1 MSLTPYFVICGLV
14 CAFWMLVHHFLASRL
29 DAYKLLI
36 ALLGAVFFA
45 AAGDILLGS
54 LTGSD
59 TISHLVVLAC
69 APSIIPLTWLYF
81 TKLER
86 PFQPRPIHFIW
97 LLFPAVLLTAGI
109 TLVGLNGIYNTD
121 ILLERIHSRLMLY
134 PDASYVG
141 LEKTYY
147 IWTVV
152 IFRIIMLLE
161 CIFLVVYVAYM
172 SRKKHFK
179 FSDWTGFLL
188 RGYKMR
194 VLEIQMT
201 LSLLIM
207 VGFSVKIF
215 LHVPFYR
222 IHPILT
228 VVIVLVMSV
237 LLFFFGLFALFG
249 SKESISMDDVR
260 SALRFNYSRENQSR
274 VSEEVVMDMVNNLQG
289 QSLTHVISHMVMQ
302 TDGEEEPSASQSF
315 GKASL
320 TSALFGNN
328 NQSWDEG
335 TLVYRFQ
342 HLMQDELLFL
352 RQGLTLQDVAERLD
366 SNKTY
371 ISKMV
376 NQTYGIGFPEVLN
389 IMRVDYAQQYMS
401 SHSDASQE
409 DIAKASGFQSASS
422 FNSTFKRITGYTPK
436 VWASRK

>member
-14 CAFWMLVHHFLASRL
+14 CAFWMLVHSFLASRL
-29 DAYKLLI
+29 DAYKLFM
-36 ALLGAVFFA
+36 ALMCSVFFA
-45 AAGDILLGS
+45 AGGDVLMASITQSETLG
-54 LTGSD
+54 
-59 TISHLVVLAC
+59 HLVVLSC
-69 APSIIPLTWLYF
+69 APSIIPFTWLYF
-81 TKLER
+81 VKLER
-86 PFQPRPIHFIW
+86 PFKPGPIDFIW
-97 LLFPAVLLTAGI
+97 LVFPIALATAGI
-109 TLVGLNGIYNTD
+109 TLVSLNGLSATD
-121 ILLERIHSRLMLY
+121 MLLERIHARVMLF
-134 PDASYVG
+134 PDDSYIG
-141 LEKTYY
+141 LEKTFY

-152 IFRIIMLLE
+152 VFRAV
-161 CIFLVVYVAYM
+161 LVFESIVLVLYSIYLI
-172 SRKKHFK
+172 RKKHFK
-179 FSDWTGFLL
+179 FSDWVGFLFK
-188 RGYKMR
+188 GHKIR

-201 LSLLIM
+201 LSLM
-207 VGFSVKIF
+207 VLLGFFVKVF
-215 LHVPFYR
+215 LHIPFYR
-222 IHPILT
+222 IHPVAT
-228 VVIVLVMSV
+228 VIIVLVMSAI
-237 LLFFFGLFALFG
+237 LFFFGLFALFG

-260 SALRFNYSRENQSR
+260 SALRFNYSRESQSR
-274 VSEEVVMDMVNNLQG
+274 VSEEVVLDMVENLQG

-302 TDGEEEPSASQSF
+302 NEGEEKPSTGSP
-315 GKASL
+315 SL
-320 TSALFGNN
+320 TSALFGN

-389 IMRVDYAQQYMS
+389 IMRVDYAQQYMNM
-401 SHSDASQE
+401 HAEAAQE

>member
-14 CAFWMLVHHFLASRL
+14 CAFWMLVHSFLASRL
-29 DAYKLLI
+29 DAYKLFM
-36 ALLGAVFFA
+36 ALMCSVFFS
-45 AAGDILLGS
+45 AGGDVLMASITQS
-54 LTGSD
+54 E
-59 TISHLVVLAC
+59 TIGHLVVLSC
-69 APSIIPLTWLYF
+69 APSIIPFTWLYF
-81 TKLER
+81 VKLER
-86 PFQPRPIHFIW
+86 PFKPGPIDFIW
-97 LLFPAVLLTAGI
+97 LVFPIALATAGI
-109 TLVGLNGIYNTD
+109 TLVSLNGLSATD
-121 ILLERIHSRLMLY
+121 MLLERIHARVMLF
-134 PDASYVG
+134 PDDSYIG
-141 LEKTYY
+141 LEKTFY

-152 IFRIIMLLE
+152 VFRAV
-161 CIFLVVYVAYM
+161 LVFESIVLVLYSIYLI
-172 SRKKHFK
+172 RKKHFK
-179 FSDWTGFLL
+179 FSDWVGFLFK
-188 RGYKMR
+188 GHKIR

-201 LSLLIM
+201 LSLL
-207 VGFSVKIF
+207 VLSGFFVKVF
-215 LHVPFYR
+215 LHIPFYR
-222 IHPILT
+222 IHPVAT
-228 VVIVLVMSV
+228 VLLVLVMSAI
-237 LLFFFGLFALFG
+237 LFFFGLFALFG

-260 SALRFNYSRENQSR
+260 SALRFNYSRESQSR
-274 VSEEVVMDMVNNLQG
+274 VSEEVVMDMVENLQG

-302 TDGEEEPSASQSF
+302 NEGEEKPAAGSP
-315 GKASL
+315 SL
-320 TSALFGNN
+320 TSALFGN

-389 IMRVDYAQQYMS
+389 IMRVDYAQQYMNT
-401 SHSDASQE
+401 HAEAAQE

>member
-1 MSLTPYFVICGLV
+1 MPDQALFRIPGHNTVDDHI
-14 CAFWMLVHHFLASRL
+14 CAF
-29 DAYKLLI
+29 KLLI
-36 ALLGAVFFA
+36 ALLGAVFLA

-86 PFQPRPIHFIW
+86 PFQPRP
-97 LLFPAVLLTAGI
+97 
-109 TLVGLNGIYNTD
+109 
-121 ILLERIHSRLMLY
+121 LY

-207 VGFSVKIF
+207 VGFSVKVF

-228 VVIVLVMSV
+228 VIIVLVMSV

-302 TDGEEEPSASQSF
+302 TDGEEEPSASQPF

-389 IMRVDYAQQYMS
+389 SRRVDYAQQYMS

>member
-14 CAFWMLVHHFLASRL
+14 CAFWMLVHYFLASRL
-29 DAYKLLI
+29 DAYKLLM
-36 ALLGAVFFA
+36 ALMCAVFLA
-45 AAGDILLGS
+45 AGGDILLAAI
-54 LTGSD
+54 TGSE
-59 TISHLVVLAC
+59 TIGHLVVLAC

-86 PFQPRPIHFIW
+86 PFQPSPFHFIW
-97 LLFPAVLLTAGI
+97 LVFPVALVTAGI
-109 TLVGLNGIYNTD
+109 TLVGMNGLSETD
-121 ILLERIHSRLMLY
+121 MLLERMHSRIMLY
-134 PDASYVG
+134 PDDSYVG
-141 LEKTYY
+141 LEKTYF

-152 IFRIIMLLE
+152 IFRSVMVFESILL
-161 CIFLVVYVAYM
+161 ILYFIYVI
-172 SRKKHFK
+172 RKKHFK
-179 FSDWTGFLL
+179 FSDWSGFLFK
-188 RGYKMR
+188 GHKMR

-201 LSLLIM
+201 LSLL
-207 VGFSVKIF
+207 VLFGFFVKIF
-215 LHVPFYR
+215 LHIPFYR
-222 IHPILT
+222 IYPVST
-228 VVIVLVMSV
+228 VIIVVVMSGF
-237 LLFFFGLFALFG
+237 LFLFGLFALFG

-260 SALRFNYSRENQSR
+260 SALRFNYSRESQSR
-274 VSEEVVMDMVNNLQG
+274 VSEEVVMDMVENLQG

-302 TDGEEEPSASQSF
+302 TEGEEKPSASSP
-315 GKASL
+315 SL
-320 TSALFGNN
+320 TSALFGG

-401 SHSDASQE
+401 THSDAAQE

>member
-14 CAFWMLVHHFLASRL
+14 CAFWMLVHSFLASRL
-29 DAYKLLI
+29 DAYKLFM
-36 ALLGAVFFA
+36 ALMCSVFFA
-45 AAGDILLGS
+45 AGGDVLMASITQSETLG
-54 LTGSD
+54 
-59 TISHLVVLAC
+59 HLVVLSC
-69 APSIIPLTWLYF
+69 APSIIPFTWLYF
-81 TKLER
+81 VKLER
-86 PFQPRPIHFIW
+86 PFKPGPIDFIW
-97 LLFPAVLLTAGI
+97 LVFPIALATAGI
-109 TLVGLNGIYNTD
+109 TLVSLNGLSATD
-121 ILLERIHSRLMLY
+121 MLLERIHSRIMLF

-141 LEKTYY
+141 SEKTFY

-152 IFRIIMLLE
+152 VFRAV
-161 CIFLVVYVAYM
+161 LVFESIVLVLYCLNLI
-172 SRKKHFK
+172 RKKHFK
-179 FSDWTGFLL
+179 FSDWIGFLFK
-188 RGYKMR
+188 GHKIR

-201 LSLLIM
+201 LSLL
-207 VGFSVKIF
+207 VLLGFFVKVF

-222 IHPILT
+222 IHPVAT
-228 VVIVLVMSV
+228 VLLVFVMSAI
-237 LLFFFGLFALFG
+237 LFFFGLFALFG

-260 SALRFNYSRENQSR
+260 SALRFNYSRESQSR
-274 VSEEVVMDMVNNLQG
+274 VSEEVVMDMVENLQG

-302 TDGEEEPSASQSF
+302 NEGEEKPAAGSP
-315 GKASL
+315 SL
-320 TSALFGNN
+320 TSALFGN

-389 IMRVDYAQQYMS
+389 IMRVDYAQQYMNT
-401 SHSDASQE
+401 HAEAAQE

>member
-1 MSLTPYFVICGLV
+1 MSLTPYYVICGLV
-14 CAFWMLVHHFLASRL
+14 CGFWMLVHYFLASRL
-29 DAYKLLI
+29 DAYKLLMT
-36 ALLGAVFFA
+36 LMGTVFFS
-45 AAGDILLGS
+45 AAGDVLLGS
-54 LTGSD
+54 LTGSE
-59 TISHLVVLAC
+59 TVSHLVVLSC
-69 APSIIPLTWLYF
+69 SPCIIPLTWLYF

-86 PFQPRPIHFIW
+86 PFRPGPFHYVW
-97 LLFPAVLLTAGI
+97 LVFPVALLTAGI
-109 TLVGLNGIYNTD
+109 TLVGMNGLSNTD
-121 ILLERIHSRLMLY
+121 MLLERIYSRISMF

-147 IWTVV
+147 IWTVL
-152 IFRIIMLLE
+152 IFRIVMVIESVLLLLY
-161 CIFLVVYVAYM
+161 CIHII
-172 SRKKHFK
+172 RKKHFK
-179 FSDWTGFLL
+179 FSDWVGFLK
-188 RGYKMR
+188 RGHKMR

-207 VGFSVKIF
+207 VGFSVKIS
-215 LHVPFYR
+215 LHIPFYR
-222 IHPILT
+222 LHPVAT
-228 VVIVLVMSV
+228 VLIVLVMSGFIF
-237 LLFFFGLFALFG
+237 LFGLFALFG

-260 SALRFNYSRENQSR
+260 SALRFNYSRESQSR
-274 VSEEVVMDMVNNLQG
+274 ISEEVVMDMVDNLQG

-302 TDGEEEPSASQSF
+302 TEGEENSSASSP
-315 GKASL
+315 SL
-320 TSALFGNN
+320 TSALFGN

-342 HLMQDELLFL
+342 HLMQDELMFL

-401 SHSDASQE
+401 THADAPQE
-409 DIAKASGFQSASS
+409 DIARASGFQSASS

>member
-1 MSLTPYFVICGLV
+1 MSLTPYYVICGLV
-14 CAFWMLVHHFLASRL
+14 CGFWMLVHYFLASRL
-29 DAYKLLI
+29 DAYKLLMT
-36 ALLGAVFFA
+36 LMGTVFFS
-45 AAGDILLGS
+45 AAGDVLLGS
-54 LTGSD
+54 LTGSE
-59 TISHLVVLAC
+59 TVSHLVVLAC
-69 APSIIPLTWLYF
+69 SPCVIPLTWLYF

-86 PFQPRPIHFIW
+86 PFRPGPIHFIW
-97 LLFPAVLLTAGI
+97 LVFPVALLTAGV
-109 TLVGLNGIYNTD
+109 TLVGMNGLSETD
-121 ILLERIHSRLMLY
+121 MLLERIHSRIMLF
-134 PDASYVG
+134 PDASFVG
-141 LEKTYY
+141 LENTYF

-152 IFRIIMLLE
+152 IFRFVMVFESVLLLLY
-161 CIFLVVYVAYM
+161 CIHMF
-172 SRKKHFK
+172 RKKHFK
-179 FSDWTGFLL
+179 LSDWVGFLKK
-188 RGYKMR
+188 GHKMR

-207 VGFSVKIF
+207 VGFSVKIY
-215 LHVPFYR
+215 LHIPFYR
-222 IHPILT
+222 LHPVAT
-228 VVIVLVMSV
+228 VLIVLVMSGFIF
-237 LLFFFGLFALFG
+237 LFGLFALFG

-260 SALRFNYSRENQSR
+260 SALRFNYSRESQSR
-274 VSEEVVMDMVNNLQG
+274 ISEEVVMDMVENLQG

-302 TDGEEEPSASQSF
+302 NEGEENPSASSP
-315 GKASL
+315 SL
-320 TSALFGNN
+320 TSALFGN

-342 HLMQDELLFL
+342 HLMQDELMFL

-401 SHSDASQE
+401 THADAPQE
-409 DIAKASGFQSASS
+409 DIARASGFQSASS

>member
-161 CIFLVVYVAYM
+161 CIFLVAYVAYM

-207 VGFSVKIF
+207 VGFFVKVF

-228 VVIVLVMSV
+228 VIIVLVMSV

-315 GKASL
+315 GKGSL

>member
-1 MSLTPYFVICGLV
+1 MSLTPYYVICGLV
-14 CAFWMLVHHFLASRL
+14 CAFWMLVHYFLASRL
-29 DAYKLLI
+29 DAFKLLI

-45 AAGDILLGS
+45 AAGDILLGA

-59 TISHLVVLAC
+59 AVSHLVVLAS
-69 APSIIPLTWLYF
+69 APSIIPLSCLYF
-81 TKLER
+81 AKLER
-86 PFQPRPIHFIW
+86 PFVPRPILFIW
-97 LLFPAVLLTAGI
+97 ILLPAVLFTSGVI
-109 TLVGLNGIYNTD
+109 LVSLNGLDQTD
-121 ILLERIHSRLMLY
+121 MLLERIHSRLLLF

-152 IFRIIMLLE
+152 IYRFVMVFESILML
-161 CIFLVVYVAYM
+161 VYCFHLI
-172 SRKKHFK
+172 RKKHFK
-179 FSDWTGFLL
+179 LSDWGGFL
-188 RGYKMR
+188 RKGYKMR

-201 LSLLIM
+201 LSLLILL
-207 VGFSVKIF
+207 GFSVKIY
-215 LHVPFYR
+215 LHAPFYR
-222 IHPILT
+222 MFPVTT
-228 VVIVLVMSV
+228 VIIVLVMSM

-249 SKESISMDDVR
+249 SKESISLDDVA
-260 SALRFNYSRENQSR
+260 SALRFNYSRESQSR
-274 VSEEVVMDMVNNLQG
+274 VSEEVVMDMMENLQG

-302 TDGEEEPSASQSF
+302 SEGEEEADKPKPV
-315 GKASL
+315 GSL
-320 TSALFGNN
+320 TSALFGNTK
-328 NQSWDEG
+328 SWDEG
-335 TLVYRFQ
+335 SLVYRFQ

-389 IMRVDYAQQYMS
+389 IMRVDYAQQYMRKYT
-401 SHSDASQE
+401 DASQD
-409 DIAKASGFQSASS
+409 DIARASGFQSASS

>member
-14 CAFWMLVHHFLASRL
+14 CAFWMLVHSFLASRL
-29 DAYKLLI
+29 DAYKLFM
-36 ALLGAVFFA
+36 ALMCSVFFA
-45 AAGDILLGS
+45 AGGDVLMASITQSETLG
-54 LTGSD
+54 
-59 TISHLVVLAC
+59 HLVVLSC
-69 APSIIPLTWLYF
+69 APSIIPFTWLYF
-81 TKLER
+81 VKLER
-86 PFQPRPIHFIW
+86 PFKPGPIDFI
-97 LLFPAVLLTAGI
+97 LLVFPIALATAGI
-109 TLVGLNGIYNTD
+109 TLVSLNGLSATD
-121 ILLERIHSRLMLY
+121 MLLERIHARVMLF
-134 PDASYVG
+134 PDDSYIG
-141 LEKTYY
+141 LEKTFY

-152 IFRIIMLLE
+152 VFRAV
-161 CIFLVVYVAYM
+161 LVFESIVLVLYSIYLI
-172 SRKKHFK
+172 RKKHFK
-179 FSDWTGFLL
+179 FSDWVGFLFK
-188 RGYKMR
+188 GHKIR

-201 LSLLIM
+201 LSLL
-207 VGFSVKIF
+207 VLSGFFVKVF
-215 LHVPFYR
+215 LHIPFYR
-222 IHPILT
+222 IHPVAT
-228 VVIVLVMSV
+228 VLLVLVMSAI
-237 LLFFFGLFALFG
+237 LFFFGLFALFG

-260 SALRFNYSRENQSR
+260 SALRFNYSRESQSR
-274 VSEEVVMDMVNNLQG
+274 VSEEVVMDMVENLQG

-302 TDGEEEPSASQSF
+302 NEGEEKPAAGSP
-315 GKASL
+315 SL
-320 TSALFGNN
+320 TSALFGN

-389 IMRVDYAQQYMS
+389 IMRVDYAQQYMNT
-401 SHSDASQE
+401 HAEAAQE

>member
-29 DAYKLLI
+29 DAYKLLM
-36 ALLGAVFFA
+36 ALLGAVFFT

-59 TISHLVVLAC
+59 TVSHLVVLAF

-81 TKLER
+81 IKLER
-86 PFQPRPIHFIW
+86 PFQPGPLHFIW
-97 LLFPAVLLTAGI
+97 LLIPAVLLTAGI
-109 TLVGLNGIYNTD
+109 TLVGLNGFSNTD
-121 ILLERIHSRLMLY
+121 MLLERIHSRLLMF
-134 PDASYVG
+134 PDSSYVG

-152 IFRIIMLLE
+152 IFRIVMLVESLLL
-161 CIFLVVYVAYM
+161 LVYFAYIC
-172 SRKKHFK
+172 RKKHFK
-179 FSDWTGFLL
+179 LSDWTGFLL

-194 VLEIQMT
+194 VLEIQLT
-201 LSLLIM
+201 LSLLVM

-222 IHPILT
+222 IHPVLT
-228 VVIVLVMSV
+228 VVIVLVMSAI
-237 LLFFFGLFALFG
+237 LFFFGLFALFG

-274 VSEEVVMDMVNNLQG
+274 VSEQVVMDMVNNLQG

-302 TDGEEEPSASQSF
+302 TEGDEDPSSSKSA
-315 GKASL
+315 GAPSL

-328 NQSWDEG
+328 SQSWDEG

-352 RQGLTLQDVAERLD
+352 RQGLSLQDVAERLD

-401 SHSDASQE
+401 SHPDAAQE

>member
-1 MSLTPYFVICGLV
+1 MILTPYFVICGLV

-29 DAYKLLI
+29 DAYKLLM
-36 ALLGAVFFA
+36 ALMGAVFLT
-45 AAGDILLGS
+45 AGGDVLLTS
-54 LTGSD
+54 LTGSE
-59 TISHLVVLAC
+59 TIGHLIVLVS
-69 APSIIPLTWLYF
+69 APAIIPLTWLYF

-86 PFQPRPIHFIW
+86 PFQPSPIDFIW
-97 LLFPAVLLTAGI
+97 LIFPVVLLTAGI
-109 TLVGLNGIYNTD
+109 TLLGLNGLSETD
-121 ILLERIHSRLMLY
+121 RLLERIHSRIMLF
-134 PDASYVG
+134 PDDTYVG
-141 LEKTYY
+141 LEKTYF

-152 IFRIIMLLE
+152 IFRAVMAFESVLLLLY
-161 CIFLVVYVAYM
+161 CHYVI
-172 SRKKHFK
+172 RKKHFK
-179 FSDWTGFLL
+179 FSDWAGFLFK
-188 RGYKMR
+188 GHKMR

-201 LSLLIM
+201 LSLLILL
-207 VGFSVKIF
+207 GFFVKVF
-215 LHVPFYR
+215 LHIPFYR
-222 IHPILT
+222 LHPLIT
-228 VVIVLVMSV
+228 VLLVLVMSGF
-237 LLFFFGLFALFG
+237 LFLFGLFALFG

-260 SALRFNYSRENQSR
+260 SALRFNYSRESQSR
-274 VSEEVVMDMVNNLQG
+274 ISEEVVLDMVDNLQG

-302 TDGEEEPSASQSF
+302 NEGEEKPSASSP
-315 GKASL
+315 SL
-320 TSALFGNN
+320 TSALFGN

-401 SHSDASQE
+401 THSEADQE
-409 DIAKASGFQSASS
+409 DIARASGFQSASS

>member
-161 CIFLVVYVAYM
+161 CIFLVAYVAYM

-207 VGFSVKIF
+207 VGFFVKVF

-228 VVIVLVMSV
+228 VIIVLVMSV

-302 TDGEEEPSASQSF
+302 TDGEEESSASQSF
-315 GKASL
+315 GKGSL

>member
-1 MSLTPYFVICGLV
+1 MSLTPYYVICGLV
-14 CAFWMLVHHFLASRL
+14 CGFWMLVHYFLASRL
-29 DAYKLLI
+29 DAYKLLMT
-36 ALLGAVFFA
+36 LMGTVFFS
-45 AAGDILLGS
+45 AAGDVLLGS
-54 LTGSD
+54 LTGSE
-59 TISHLVVLAC
+59 TVSHLVVLAC
-69 APSIIPLTWLYF
+69 SPCVIPLTWLYF

-86 PFQPRPIHFIW
+86 PFRPGPIHFIW
-97 LLFPAVLLTAGI
+97 LVFPVALLTAGV
-109 TLVGLNGIYNTD
+109 TLVGMNGLSETD
-121 ILLERIHSRLMLY
+121 MLLERIHSRIMLF
-134 PDASYVG
+134 PDASFVG
-141 LEKTYY
+141 LENTYF

-152 IFRIIMLLE
+152 IFRFVMVFESVLLLLY
-161 CIFLVVYVAYM
+161 CIHMF
-172 SRKKHFK
+172 RKKHFK
-179 FSDWTGFLL
+179 LSDWVGFLKK
-188 RGYKMR
+188 GHKMR

-207 VGFSVKIF
+207 VGFSVKIY
-215 LHVPFYR
+215 LHIPFYR
-222 IHPILT
+222 LHPVAT
-228 VVIVLVMSV
+228 VLIVLVMSGFIF
-237 LLFFFGLFALFG
+237 LFGLFALFG

-260 SALRFNYSRENQSR
+260 SALRFNYSRESQSR
-274 VSEEVVMDMVNNLQG
+274 ISEEVVMDMVENLQG

-302 TDGEEEPSASQSF
+302 NEGEENLSASSP
-315 GKASL
+315 SL
-320 TSALFGNN
+320 TSALFGN

-342 HLMQDELLFL
+342 HLMQDELMFL

-401 SHSDASQE
+401 THADAPQE
-409 DIAKASGFQSASS
+409 DIARASGFQSASS

>member
-14 CAFWMLVHHFLASRL
+14 CAFWMLVHSFLASRL
-29 DAYKLLI
+29 DAYKLFM
-36 ALLGAVFFA
+36 ALMCSVFFA
-45 AAGDILLGS
+45 AGGDVLMASITQS
-54 LTGSD
+54 E
-59 TISHLVVLAC
+59 TIGHLVVLSC
-69 APSIIPLTWLYF
+69 APSIIPFTWLYF
-81 TKLER
+81 VKLER
-86 PFQPRPIHFIW
+86 PFKPGPIDFIW
-97 LLFPAVLLTAGI
+97 LVFPIALATAGI
-109 TLVGLNGIYNTD
+109 TLVSLNGLSATD
-121 ILLERIHSRLMLY
+121 MLLERIHARVMLF
-134 PDASYVG
+134 PDDSYIG
-141 LEKTYY
+141 LEKTFY

-152 IFRIIMLLE
+152 VFRAV
-161 CIFLVVYVAYM
+161 LVFESIVLVLYSIYLI
-172 SRKKHFK
+172 RKKHFK
-179 FSDWTGFLL
+179 FSDWVGFLFK
-188 RGYKMR
+188 GHKIR

-201 LSLLIM
+201 LSLL
-207 VGFSVKIF
+207 VLSGFFVKVF
-215 LHVPFYR
+215 LHIPFYR
-222 IHPILT
+222 IHPVAT
-228 VVIVLVMSV
+228 VLLVLVMSAI
-237 LLFFFGLFALFG
+237 LFFFGLFALFG

-260 SALRFNYSRENQSR
+260 SALRFNYSRESQSR
-274 VSEEVVMDMVNNLQG
+274 VSEEVVMDMVENLQG

-302 TDGEEEPSASQSF
+302 NEGEEKPAAGSP
-315 GKASL
+315 SL
-320 TSALFGNN
+320 TSALFGN

-389 IMRVDYAQQYMS
+389 IMRVDYAQQYMNT
-401 SHSDASQE
+401 HAEAAQE

>member
-1 MSLTPYFVICGLV
+1 MRLTPYLVIGGLV
-14 CAFWMLVHHFLASRL
+14 CAVWMLVHHFLASRL
-29 DAYKLLI
+29 DAYKLLMS
-36 ALLGAVFFA
+36 LMSSVFLA
-45 AAGDILLGS
+45 AAGDVLLGS

-59 TISHLVVLAC
+59 TVSNLVELSC
-69 APSIIPLTWLYF
+69 SPCIIPLTWLYF

-86 PFQPRPIHFIW
+86 PFKPGPFHYVW
-97 LLFPAVLLTAGI
+97 LFFPVALLTAGI
-109 TLVGLNGIYNTD
+109 TLVGMNGLSNTD
-121 ILLERIHSRLMLY
+121 MLLDRIHSRISLF
-134 PDASYVG
+134 PDDSYVG

-147 IWTVV
+147 IWTILIYRCVMV
-152 IFRIIMLLE
+152 FESVLLILYCIHIIRMKYYKL
-161 CIFLVVYVAYM
+161 
-172 SRKKHFK
+172 
-179 FSDWTGFLL
+179 SDWVGFLKK
-188 RGYKMR
+188 GHKMR

-201 LSLLIM
+201 LCLLII
-207 VGFSVKIF
+207 VGFSVKVF
-215 LHVPFYR
+215 LNVPFYR
-222 IHPILT
+222 LHPVAT
-228 VVIVLVMSV
+228 VLIVLVMSGFIF
-237 LLFFFGLFALFG
+237 LFGLFALFG

-260 SALRFNYSRENQSR
+260 SALRFNYSRESQSR
-274 VSEEVVMDMVNNLQG
+274 VSEEVVLDMVDNLQG

-302 TDGEEEPSASQSF
+302 TEGEDAPSASSP
-315 GKASL
+315 SL
-320 TSALFGNN
+320 TSALFGN

-389 IMRVDYAQQYMS
+389 IMRLDYAQQYMS
-401 SHSDASQE
+401 THADAAQE

>member
-14 CAFWMLVHHFLASRL
+14 CAFWMLVHSFLASRL
-29 DAYKLLI
+29 DAY
-36 ALLGAVFFA
+36 VFFA
-45 AAGDILLGS
+45 AGGDVLMASITQSETLG
-54 LTGSD
+54 
-59 TISHLVVLAC
+59 HLVVLSC
-69 APSIIPLTWLYF
+69 APSIIPFTWLYF
-81 TKLER
+81 VKLER
-86 PFQPRPIHFIW
+86 PFKPGPIDFIW
-97 LLFPAVLLTAGI
+97 LVFPIALATAGI
-109 TLVGLNGIYNTD
+109 TLVSLNGLSATD
-121 ILLERIHSRLMLY
+121 MLLERIHSRIMLF

-141 LEKTYY
+141 SEKTFY

-152 IFRIIMLLE
+152 VFRAV
-161 CIFLVVYVAYM
+161 LVFESIVLVLYCLNLI
-172 SRKKHFK
+172 RKKHFK
-179 FSDWTGFLL
+179 FSDWIGFLFK
-188 RGYKMR
+188 GHKMR

-201 LSLLIM
+201 LSMLVLL
-207 VGFSVKIF
+207 GFFVKVF
-215 LHVPFYR
+215 LHIPFYR
-222 IHPILT
+222 IHPVAT
-228 VVIVLVMSV
+228 VLLVFVMSAI
-237 LLFFFGLFALFG
+237 LFFFGLFALFG

-260 SALRFNYSRENQSR
+260 SALRFNYSRESQSR
-274 VSEEVVMDMVNNLQG
+274 VSEEVVMDMVENLQG

-302 TDGEEEPSASQSF
+302 NEGEEKPAAGSP
-315 GKASL
+315 SL
-320 TSALFGNN
+320 TSALFGN

-389 IMRVDYAQQYMS
+389 IMRVDYAQQYMNT
-401 SHSDASQE
+401 HAEAAQE